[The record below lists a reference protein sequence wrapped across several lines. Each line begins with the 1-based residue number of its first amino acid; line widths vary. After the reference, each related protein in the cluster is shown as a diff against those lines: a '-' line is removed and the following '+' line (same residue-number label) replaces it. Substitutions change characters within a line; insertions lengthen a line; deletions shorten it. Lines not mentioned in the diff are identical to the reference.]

1 MTRLPAVM
9 PAGKTMV
16 RRCSIQVN
24 NELDLDVM
32 ISQRVLGAF
41 YVGLSASC
49 FGAMA
54 IFARHAY
61 AGGAEALAVLFV
73 RFALAA
79 GVMIVIMNRRQ
90 IRWPRGRALI
100 ILSLMGGVGY
110 VSQSFSFFSALNHAS
125 AGLVALLLYLY
136 PFIVIVIETVFMRRK
151 LTRQRLVAVLLALSG
166 TALILGQGL
175 TGQPLGVLLGVAA
188 ALIYSVYIVVGAQV
202 LDKEDPLAAAT
213 VVMCSAALVFGV
225 IALIVRPAYP
235 ADLSAWSWM
244 VAIALVSTV
253 VAMVSLFAGLKRL
266 GAADTATLSTLEPVV
281 TVVLASAFLGESL
294 LPLQVFGGMLVL
306 GTVVW
311 LARSAPRQ
319 PPGDAV
325 TAQDEASSGRNAA
338 S

>member
-1 MTRLPAVM
+1 M

-24 NELDLDVM
+24 NELDRDVM

-175 TGQPLGVLLGVAA
+175 TGQPLGGLAWCGSCADLFGVHRCRRSGAGQGGPTGRRNRGDVFCSA
-188 ALIYSVYIVVGAQV
+188 CVWRDRADRQAGLSGRFERMVVDGGNRPGFNRGGDGQPLCRTQASWCRRYCNFVYARAGGHRCSGVGISGGV
-202 LDKEDPLAAAT
+202 LAAA
-213 VVMCSAALVFGV
+213 
-225 IALIVRPAYP
+225 
-235 ADLSAWSWM
+235 
-244 VAIALVSTV
+244 
-253 VAMVSLFAGLKRL
+253 AGLWRHA
-266 GAADTATLSTLEPVV
+266 GIGHCGVAGTERAAPAT
-281 TVVLASAFLGESL
+281 G
-294 LPLQVFGGMLVL
+294 
-306 GTVVW
+306 
-311 LARSAPRQ
+311 
-319 PPGDAV
+319 
-325 TAQDEASSGRNAA
+325 
-338 S
+338 